1 MRNFFDFN
9 DNYFVSDTLVGQ
21 CNAVSLG
28 SVYFNGFEYLY
39 SDNYEKNRC
48 YY

>member
-21 CNAVSLG
+21 CNAVILG
-28 SVYFNGFEYLY
+28 SVNFNGFEYLY
-39 SDNYEKNRC
+39 CDDYEKNRC